1 MTDRERME
9 STLRA
14 GLPALQLALS
24 DAQIDSL
31 LDFGAT
37 VLAQNQVMNLTAVR
51 EPEAFARLHL
61 LDSLTLL
68 TVAELDGKSVLD
80 VGTGAGFPGVPLKVA
95 CPSLSLTLL
104 DSTEKKIR
112 WLSEI
117 LPTLGIEAEA
127 VSARAETFAPR
138 FEVVTSRAV
147 ARLNLLCELCQP
159 RVKPGGWF
167 YALKGA
173 EGELEASEAAGAIK
187 KLGGTIRRIDPLTLP
202 GGEKRVIIAIEQT
215 AACPAGY
222 PRSWGQMKKR
232 PLN

>member
-14 GLPALQLALS
+14 GLPALSLTLS
-24 DAQIDSL
+24 DAQINTL
-31 LDFGAT
+31 LDFGAA
-37 VLAQNQVMNLTAVR
+37 VLEQNKVMNLTAVK

-68 TVAELDGKSVLD
+68 TQADLDGKSVLD

-95 CPSLSLTLL
+95 CPGLQLTLL

-112 WLSEI
+112 WLAAA
-117 LPTLGIEAEA
+117 LPSLGIEAEA
-127 VSARAETFAPR
+127 VSARAEA
-138 FEVVTSRAV
+138 FEPQFDVVTSRAV

-173 EGELEASEAAGAIK
+173 DGELEASEAAGAIK
-187 KLGGTIRRIDPLTLP
+187 KLGGTIRKIEPLSLP
-202 GGEKRVIIAIEQT
+202 GGEKRVIIAVEQT
-215 AACPAGY
+215 RACPPGY
-222 PRSWGQMKKR
+222 PRAWGQMKKR
-232 PLN
+232 PLE